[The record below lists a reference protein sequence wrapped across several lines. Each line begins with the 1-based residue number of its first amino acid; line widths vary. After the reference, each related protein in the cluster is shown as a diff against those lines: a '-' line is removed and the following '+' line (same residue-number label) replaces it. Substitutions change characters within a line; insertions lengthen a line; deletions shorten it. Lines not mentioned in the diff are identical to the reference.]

1 MLPAKR
7 IRNINQAA
15 ISMNARHCAA
25 YTLTELLIVVAILAI
40 AAAVAIPTAQPVA
53 EFQADAAA
61 GEVVNALRFARED
74 AQRSGAQRLFD
85 CNAAANTIA
94 VFALETDKTTTR
106 VSRDPVEHPFNRA
119 PYLLNLNAAP
129 AGNTMALV
137 RCTFTF
143 EDNSTAAAVAFDEA
157 GNPLR
162 GVGSAPARDRALS
175 AGQVV
180 LGAGN
185 VERTITVDATGRITV
200 S

>member
-1 MLPAKR
+1 V
-7 IRNINQAA
+7 NT
-15 ISMNARHCAA
+15 RHCAA
-25 YTLTELLIVVAILAI
+25 YTLVELMIVVAVLAI
-40 AAAVAIPTAQPVA
+40 AAAVALPTAQPVA

-61 GEVVNALRFARED
+61 GEVVNALRFAREN
-74 AQRSGAQRLFD
+74 AQYSGVQRLFD
-85 CNAAANTIA
+85 CDAAANTIA

-106 VSRDPVEHPFNRA
+106 VARDPVEHPFNRA

-143 EDNSTAAAVAFDEA
+143 DDNASATAVAFNAD
-157 GNPLR
+157 GKLLR
-162 GVGSAPARDRALS
+162 GVGSGPARDRVLRT
-175 AGQVV
+175 GQVV

-185 VERTITVDATGRITV
+185 VERTIAIDATGRITV

>member
-1 MLPAKR
+1 MK
-7 IRNINQAA
+7 
-15 ISMNARHCAA
+15 ARLCTA

-40 AAAVAIPTAQPVA
+40 AAVVAMPTAQPVA
-53 EFQADAAA
+53 EFRADAAA
-61 GEVVNALRFARED
+61 GEVVNALRFAREN
-74 AQRSGAQRLFD
+74 AQYSGVQRLFD
-85 CNAAANTIA
+85 CDAAANTIG

-106 VSRDPVEHPFNRA
+106 VARAPVEHPFNRA

-143 EDNSTAAAVAFDEA
+143 EDNASATAVAFNAD
-157 GNPLR
+157 GNPQR
-162 GVGSAPARDRALS
+162 GVGSGVARDNSLRT
-175 AGQVV
+175 GQIV

-185 VERTITVDATGRITV
+185 VERTITVDTTGRITV

>member
-1 MLPAKR
+1 
-7 IRNINQAA
+7 
-15 ISMNARHCAA
+15 MNTRRCAG
-25 YTLTELLIVVAILAI
+25 YTLLELMIVVAVLAI
-40 AAAVAIPTAQPVA
+40 AAVVAIPTAQPVA
-53 EFQADAAA
+53 EFRADAAA
-61 GEVVNALRFARED
+61 GEVVNALRFARD
-74 AQRSGAQRLFD
+74 NAQYSGAQRLFD
-85 CNAAANTIA
+85 CDAAANTIA

-106 VSRDPVEHPFNRA
+106 AAREPVEHPFNRA

-143 EDNSTAAAVAFDEA
+143 DDNASATAVAFNAD
-157 GNPLR
+157 GKLLR
-162 GVGSAPARDRALS
+162 GVGSGPARDRALR

-185 VERTITVDATGRITV
+185 VERTIVIDATGRITV

>member
-1 MLPAKR
+1 MYAHR
-7 IRNINQAA
+7 
-15 ISMNARHCAA
+15 CAA
-25 YTLTELLIVVAILAI
+25 YTLTELMIVVAVLAI
-40 AAAVAIPTAQPVA
+40 AAVVAMPTAQPVA
-53 EFQADAAA
+53 EFRADAAA
-61 GEVVNALRFARED
+61 GEVVNALRFAREN
-74 AQRSGAQRLFD
+74 AQYSGAQRLVD
-85 CNAAANTIA
+85 CDVTANSIA

-106 VSRDPVEHPFNRA
+106 AAREPVEHPFNRA

-143 EDNSTAAAVAFDEA
+143 DDNSTAAAVAFGAA

-162 GVGSAPARDRALS
+162 GVGSGSARESVLRT
-175 AGQVV
+175 GQIV

-185 VERTITVDATGRITV
+185 VERTITVDTTGRITV

>member
-1 MLPAKR
+1 VYAHR
-7 IRNINQAA
+7 
-15 ISMNARHCAA
+15 CAA

-40 AAAVAIPTAQPVA
+40 TAVVAIPTAQPVA
-53 EFQADAAA
+53 EFRADAAA
-61 GEVVNALRFARED
+61 GEVVNALRFAREN
-74 AQRSGAQRLFD
+74 AQYSGAQRLVD
-85 CNAAANTIA
+85 CDVAANTIA

-106 VSRDPVEHPFNRA
+106 VARDPVEHPFNRA

-143 EDNSTAAAVAFDEA
+143 DDNSAAAAVAFGAA

-162 GVGSAPARDRALS
+162 GIGSGSARESVLRT
-175 AGQVV
+175 GQVV

-185 VERTITVDATGRITV
+185 VERTIAIDATGRITV

>member
-1 MLPAKR
+1 M
-7 IRNINQAA
+7 
-15 ISMNARHCAA
+15 
-25 YTLTELLIVVAILAI
+25 IVVAVLAI
-40 AAAVAIPTAQPVA
+40 AAVVAMPTAQPVA
-53 EFQADAAA
+53 EFRADAAA
-61 GEVVNALRFARED
+61 GEVVNALRFAREN
-74 AQRSGAQRLFD
+74 AQYSGAQRLVD
-85 CNAAANTIA
+85 CDVTANSIA

-106 VSRDPVEHPFNRA
+106 AAREPVEHPFNRA

-143 EDNSTAAAVAFDEA
+143 DDNSTAAAVAFGAA

-162 GVGSAPARDRALS
+162 GVGSGSARESVLRT
-175 AGQVV
+175 GQIV

-185 VERTITVDATGRITV
+185 VERTITVDTTGRITV

>member
-1 MLPAKR
+1 VNTR
-7 IRNINQAA
+7 R
-15 ISMNARHCAA
+15 CAA
-25 YTLTELLIVVAILAI
+25 YTLVELMIVVAVLAI
-40 AAAVAIPTAQPVA
+40 AAVVAIPTAQPVA
-53 EFQADAAA
+53 EFRADPAA
-61 GEVVNALRFARED
+61 GEVVNALRYAREN
-74 AQRSGAQRLFD
+74 AQHSGAQRLFD

-94 VFALETDKTTTR
+94 VFALETDKTTAR
-106 VSRDPVEHPFNRA
+106 VARDPVEHPFNRV

-143 EDNSTAAAVAFDEA
+143 DDNSTAAAVTFDEA

-162 GVGSAPARDRALS
+162 GVGSDPARKSPLS
-175 AGQVV
+175 TGQVV

>member
-1 MLPAKR
+1 VNTR
-7 IRNINQAA
+7 R
-15 ISMNARHCAA
+15 CAG
-25 YTLTELLIVVAILAI
+25 YTLVELMIVVAVLAI
-40 AAAVAIPTAQPVA
+40 ASVVAMPTAQPVV
-53 EFQADAAA
+53 EFRADAAA
-61 GEVVNALRFARED
+61 GEVVNALRFAREN

-94 VFALETDKTTTR
+94 VFALETVQTTTR
-106 VSRDPVEHPFNRA
+106 ASRDPVEHPFNRA
-119 PYLLNLNAAP
+119 PYLLTLNAAP
-129 AGNTMALV
+129 AGNTMVLV

-143 EDNSTAAAVAFDEA
+143 DDNSTAAAVAFDKA

-162 GVGSAPARDRALS
+162 GVGSGDASKSPLR

>member
-1 MLPAKR
+1 
-7 IRNINQAA
+7 
-15 ISMNARHCAA
+15 MNTRRCAA
-25 YTLTELLIVVAILAI
+25 YTLVELMIVVAVLAI
-40 AAAVAIPTAQPVA
+40 AAVVAIPTAQPVA
-53 EFQADAAA
+53 EFRADAAA
-61 GEVVNALRFARED
+61 GEVVNALRYARD
-74 AQRSGAQRLFD
+74 NAQYSGAQRLFD
-85 CNAAANTIA
+85 CDAAANSIA

-106 VSRDPVEHPFNRA
+106 AAREPVEHPFNRA

-143 EDNSTAAAVAFDEA
+143 DDNSTAAAVAFDEA
-157 GNPLR
+157 GKLLR
-162 GVGSAPARDRALS
+162 GVGSGPARDRALR

-185 VERTITVDATGRITV
+185 VERTIIIDTTGRITV

>member
-1 MLPAKR
+1 MH
-7 IRNINQAA
+7 
-15 ISMNARHCAA
+15 RHNCAA

-53 EFQADAAA
+53 EFRADAAA
-61 GEVVNALRFARED
+61 GEVVNALRFAREN
-74 AQRSGAQRLFD
+74 AQHSGEQRLFD

-94 VFALETDKTTTR
+94 VFALETVQTTAR
-106 VSRDPVEHPFNRA
+106 ASRDPVEHPFNRA

-143 EDNSTAAAVAFDEA
+143 DDNSTAAAVAFDEA
-157 GNPLR
+157 GNPVR
-162 GVGSAPARDRALS
+162 GVGSGEARKSPLRT
-175 AGQVV
+175 GQVV

>member
-1 MLPAKR
+1 MK
-7 IRNINQAA
+7 
-15 ISMNARHCAA
+15 ARFCAA

-40 AAAVAIPTAQPVA
+40 AAVVAIPTAQPVA
-53 EFQADAAA
+53 EFRADTAA
-61 GEVVNALRFARED
+61 GEVVNALRFAREN
-74 AQRSGAQRLFD
+74 AQYSGAQRLFD
-85 CNAAANTIA
+85 CDVAANTIA

-106 VSRDPVEHPFNRA
+106 VARDPVEHPFNRA

-143 EDNSTAAAVAFDEA
+143 DDNSTAAAVAFDEA

-162 GVGSAPARDRALS
+162 GVGSDPARKSPLRT
-175 AGQVV
+175 GQVV

-185 VERTITVDATGRITV
+185 VERTITVDTTGRITV

>member
-1 MLPAKR
+1 MY
-7 IRNINQAA
+7 
-15 ISMNARHCAA
+15 ARRCAA

-40 AAAVAIPTAQPVA
+40 AAAVATPTAQPVA
-53 EFQADAAA
+53 EFRADTAAV
-61 GEVVNALRFARED
+61 EVANALRFAREN
-74 AQRSGAQRLFD
+74 AQYSGVQRLFD
-85 CNAAANTIA
+85 CDAAANTIA
-94 VFALETDKTTTR
+94 VFALETVQTTTR
-106 VSRDPVEHPFNRA
+106 AARDPVEHPFNRA

-143 EDNSTAAAVAFDEA
+143 EDNSTAAAVAFDAA
-157 GNPLR
+157 GKLLR
-162 GVGSAPARDRALS
+162 GVGSGPARDRALR

-185 VERTITVDATGRITV
+185 VERTIAIDATGRITV

>member
-1 MLPAKR
+1 MSG
-7 IRNINQAA
+7 
-15 ISMNARHCAA
+15 SMNVRYCAA
-25 YTLTELLIVVAILAI
+25 YTLTELMIVVAILAI

-53 EFQADAAA
+53 EFRADAAA
-61 GEVVNALRFARED
+61 GEVVNALRFARD
-74 AQRSGAQRLFD
+74 NAQYSGVQRLFD
-85 CNAAANTIA
+85 CDTAANTIA
-94 VFALETDKTTTR
+94 VFALETVQTTTR
-106 VSRDPVEHPFNRA
+106 ASRDPVEHPFNRA

-143 EDNSTAAAVAFDEA
+143 EDNSTAAAVAFDAA
-157 GNPLR
+157 GRLLR
-162 GVGSAPARDRALS
+162 GVGSGPARDRALR

-185 VERTITVDATGRITV
+185 VERKIAIDATGRITV

>member
-40 AAAVAIPTAQPVA
+40 AAVVAIPTAQPVV

-74 AQRSGAQRLFD
+74 AQHSGEERLFG
-85 CNAAANTIA
+85 CNAAANAIA
-94 VFALETDKTTTR
+94 VYALTTVKTTTTA
-106 VSRDPVEHPFNRA
+106 SNMPVEHPFNRA
-119 PYLLNLNAAP
+119 PYQLTLNAAP

-143 EDNSTAAAVAFDEA
+143 EDNSSAAAVAFDAA
-157 GNPLR
+157 GKLLR

>member
-1 MLPAKR
+1 MY
-7 IRNINQAA
+7 
-15 ISMNARHCAA
+15 ARHCAA

-40 AAAVAIPTAQPVA
+40 AAVVAIPTAQPVA
-53 EFQADAAA
+53 EFRADAAA

-74 AQRSGAQRLFD
+74 AQHSGEQRLFD
-85 CNAAANTIA
+85 CDAPTNAIA
-94 VFALETDKTTTR
+94 VYALVTARTTTTA
-106 VSRDPVEHPFNRA
+106 SNMPVEHPFNRA
-119 PYLLNLNAAP
+119 PYQLTLNAAP

-143 EDNSTAAAVAFDEA
+143 EDNSTAAAVAFDAA
-157 GNPLR
+157 GKLLR
-162 GVGSAPARDRALS
+162 GAGSGAARDRALR

-185 VERTITVDATGRITV
+185 VERTITIDATGRITV

>member
-1 MLPAKR
+1 
-7 IRNINQAA
+7 
-15 ISMNARHCAA
+15 MNTRRCAA
-25 YTLTELLIVVAILAI
+25 YTLVELMIVVAVLAI
-40 AAAVAIPTAQPVA
+40 AAAVALPTAQPVA

-61 GEVVNALRFARED
+61 GEVANALRFAREN
-74 AQRSGAQRLFD
+74 AQYSGAQRLFD

-94 VFALETDKTTTR
+94 VFALETDKTTAR
-106 VSRDPVEHPFNRA
+106 VARDPVEHPFNRA

-143 EDNSTAAAVAFDEA
+143 EDNASATAIAFDTA
-157 GNPLR
+157 GNPQR
-162 GVGSAPARDRALS
+162 GVGSGVARDNPLRT
-175 AGQVV
+175 GQIV

-185 VERTITVDATGRITV
+185 VERTITVDTSGRITV

>member
-1 MLPAKR
+1 MK
-7 IRNINQAA
+7 
-15 ISMNARHCAA
+15 ARSCAA

-40 AAAVAIPTAQPVA
+40 AAVVALPTAQPVA
-53 EFQADAAA
+53 EFRADAAA
-61 GEVVNALRFARED
+61 GEVVNALRFARD
-74 AQRSGAQRLFD
+74 NAQYSGAQRLFD
-85 CNAAANTIA
+85 CDAMANTIA

-106 VSRDPVEHPFNRA
+106 AARDPVEHPFNRA

-143 EDNSTAAAVAFDEA
+143 NDNASATTVAFDEG

-162 GVGSAPARDRALS
+162 GVGSGTARESVLRT
-175 AGQVV
+175 GQVV
-180 LGAGN
+180 LGNGN
-185 VERTITVDATGRITV
+185 VERTIAIDTTGRITV

>member
-1 MLPAKR
+1 
-7 IRNINQAA
+7 
-15 ISMNARHCAA
+15 MNTRRCAA
-25 YTLTELLIVVAILAI
+25 YTLVELMIVVAVLAI
-40 AAAVAIPTAQPVA
+40 AAVVAIPTAQPVA
-53 EFQADAAA
+53 EFRADAAA
-61 GEVVNALRFARED
+61 GEVANALRYARD
-74 AQRSGAQRLFD
+74 NAQHSGAQRLFD

-106 VSRDPVEHPFNRA
+106 VVRDPVEHPFNRA

-157 GNPLR
+157 GNPRR
-162 GVGSAPARDRALS
+162 GVGTAPARERVLR
-175 AGQVV
+175 AGQIV

-185 VERTITVDATGRITV
+185 VERTIAIDATGRITV

>member
-1 MLPAKR
+1 VY
-7 IRNINQAA
+7 
-15 ISMNARHCAA
+15 ARHCAA

-40 AAAVAIPTAQPVA
+40 AAVVAIPTTQPVA
-53 EFQADAAA
+53 EFRADAAA
-61 GEVVNALRFARED
+61 GEVVNALRFAREN
-74 AQRSGAQRLFD
+74 AQYSGAQRLFD

-143 EDNSTAAAVAFDEA
+143 EDNASATAIAFDTA
-157 GNPLR
+157 GNPQR
-162 GVGSAPARDRALS
+162 GVGSGVARDNPLRT
-175 AGQVV
+175 GQVV

-185 VERTITVDATGRITV
+185 VERTIAIDATGRITV